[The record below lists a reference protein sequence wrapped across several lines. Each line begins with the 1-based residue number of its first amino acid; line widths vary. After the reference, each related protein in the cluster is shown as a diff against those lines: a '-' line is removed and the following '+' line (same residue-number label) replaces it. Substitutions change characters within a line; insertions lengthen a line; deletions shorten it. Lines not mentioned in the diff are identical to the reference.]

1 MCGLPPSLGVG
12 EMLDEV
18 DIWARVPKFPQY
30 EVNKLG
36 DVRKVGAVVPLRPFS
51 RNGQTRYVR
60 LYNSSGKAS
69 EKTVASVV
77 WAAFYKRW
85 PTDSF
90 VCHADGDVRNN
101 ALTNLYLGSR
111 ADVNRTRRR
120 LDDTI
125 WDRLQKEGE
134 LVHG

>member
-1 MCGLPPSLGVG
+1 
-12 EMLDEV
+12 MLDDL
-18 DIWARVPKFPQY
+18 DIWARVPNFPQY
-30 EVNKLG
+30 EVNRLG
-36 DVRKVGAVVPLRPFS
+36 DIRRVYTGVLLKPFT
-51 RNGQTRYVR
+51 RNGKTLYVR
-60 LYNSSGKAS
+60 LYKSSGTVS

-85 PTDSF
+85 PSDSF
-90 VCHADGDVRNN
+90 VCHTDGDVRNN
-101 ALTNLYLGSR
+101 ALDNLYLGSR
-111 ADVNRTRRR
+111 ADVNKTRRR

>member
-1 MCGLPPSLGVG
+1 
-12 EMLDEV
+12 MLDDV
-18 DIWARVPKFPQY
+18 DIWARVPNFPQY
-30 EVNKLG
+30 EVNRLG
-36 DVRKVGAVVPLRPFS
+36 DIRRVCTGVLLKPFT
-51 RNGQTRYVR
+51 RNGQTLYVR
-60 LYNSSGKAS
+60 LYNSSGTVS
-69 EKTVASVV
+69 ERTVASVV

-134 LVHG
+134 LVYG

>member
-1 MCGLPPSLGVG
+1 
-12 EMLDEV
+12 MLEDA
-18 DIWARVPKFPQY
+18 DIWARVPNFPRY
-30 EVNKLG
+30 EVNRLG
-36 DVRKVGAVVPLRPFS
+36 DIRRVDTSVALRPFT
-51 RNGQTRYVR
+51 RNGQSLYVR
-60 LYNSSGKAS
+60 LYKSSGAVS

-85 PTDSF
+85 PNDSF
-90 VCHADGDVRNN
+90 VCHLDGDVRNN
-101 ALTNLYLGSR
+101 SLDNLFLGSR

-120 LDDTI
+120 MDDTI

>member
-1 MCGLPPSLGVG
+1 M
-12 EMLDEV
+12 MLD
-18 DIWARVPKFPQY
+18 DKDTWRRVPNFPRY
-30 EVNKLG
+30 EANKLG
-36 DVRKVGAVVPLRPFS
+36 EVRKVDTHSHLKPFT
-51 RNGQTRYVR
+51 RNSKSLYIR
-60 LYNSSGKAS
+60 LYKAS
-69 EKTVASVV
+69 GEVSEKSLASVV

-85 PTDSF
+85 PSDSF

-101 ALTNLYLGSR
+101 ALGNLYLGSR
-111 ADVNRTRRR
+111 ADVNKTRRR

>member
-1 MCGLPPSLGVG
+1 MWSAPVVRGI
-12 EMLDEV
+12 EMLDAIN
-18 DIWARVPKFPQY
+18 IWARVPNFPQY
-30 EVNKLG
+30 EVNRLG
-36 DVRKVGAVVPLRPFS
+36 DIQRVGSNVRLQPFT
-51 RNGQTRYVR
+51 RNGRTLYVR

-90 VCHADGDVRNN
+90 VCHTDGDVRNN
-101 ALTNLYLGSR
+101 ALDNLYLGSR
-111 ADVNRTRRR
+111 ADVNKTRRR

>member
-1 MCGLPPSLGVG
+1 MWSAPVVRGI
-12 EMLDEV
+12 EMLDAI
-18 DIWARVPKFPQY
+18 DIWARVPNFPQY
-30 EVNKLG
+30 EVNRLG
-36 DVRKVGAVVPLRPFS
+36 DIQRVGSNVRLRPFT
-51 RNGQTRYVR
+51 RNGQSLYVR

-85 PTDSF
+85 PHDSF

-101 ALTNLYLGSR
+101 ALDNLYLGSR
-111 ADVNRTRRR
+111 ADVNKTRRR

>member
-1 MCGLPPSLGVG
+1 MWSAPVVRGI
-12 EMLDEV
+12 EMLDDI
-18 DIWARVPKFPQY
+18 DIWARVPNFPQY
-30 EVNKLG
+30 EVNRMG
-36 DVRKVGAVVPLRPFS
+36 DIQRVGFNVKLRPFT
-51 RNGQTRYVR
+51 RNGQSLYVR

-90 VCHADGDVRNN
+90 VCHMDGDVRNN
-101 ALTNLYLGSR
+101 ALDNLFLGSR
-111 ADVNRTRRR
+111 ADINRTRRR
-120 LDDTI
+120 LDGTI

-134 LVHG
+134 LV

>member
-1 MCGLPPSLGVG
+1 
-12 EMLDEV
+12 MLEDA

-30 EVNKLG
+30 EVNRLG
-36 DVRKVGAVVPLRPFS
+36 DIRRVDTSVALQPFT
-51 RNGQTRYVR
+51 RNGKSLYVR
-60 LYNSSGKAS
+60 LYNSSGVAS

-85 PTDSF
+85 PHDSF
-90 VCHADGDVRNN
+90 VCHVDGDVRNN
-101 ALTNLYLGSR
+101 SLDNLFLGSR
-111 ADVNRTRRR
+111 EDVNKTRRR

>member
-1 MCGLPPSLGVG
+1 
-12 EMLDEV
+12 MLDDV
-18 DIWARVPKFPQY
+18 DIWARVPNFPQY
-30 EVNKLG
+30 EVNMLG
-36 DVRKVGAVVPLRPFS
+36 DIRRVYTGVLLKPFT
-51 RNGQTRYVR
+51 RNGQTLYVR
-60 LYNSSGKAS
+60 LYKSSGTVS

-85 PTDSF
+85 PSDSF
-90 VCHADGDVRNN
+90 VCHVDGDVRNN
-101 ALTNLYLGSR
+101 ALKNLYLGSR